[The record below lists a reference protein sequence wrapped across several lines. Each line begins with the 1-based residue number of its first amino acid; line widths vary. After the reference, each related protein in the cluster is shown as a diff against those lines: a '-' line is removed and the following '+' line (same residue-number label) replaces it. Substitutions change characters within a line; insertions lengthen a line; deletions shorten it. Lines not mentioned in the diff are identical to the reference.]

1 MKGKRAGGAGKVEEI
16 VGGRGRT
23 DELFG
28 LVLERG
34 PLGNC
39 FILFRWTQRSTG
51 ISSMGSK

>member
-51 ISSMGSK
+51 ISSMGLK